1 MEQYELP
8 DGWVWAELQEI
19 VEFGSEQV
27 LPFEWPERLFNY
39 LALENIEPGTAR
51 IIDFSPVLGS
61 EIKSNKYRFTTEH
74 VLYGKLRPYLRKAI
88 APDFEGISATDL
100 LPLKPLSESINRHFL
115 VWWLL
120 SPQVLSYA
128 VSHQTGVKMPRLRTD
143 DLERMPIAL
152 APTDEQRRI
161 AEKIEALFEQSR
173 TAREALDAIP
183 ALLRQFRQAV
193 LAAAFRGELSTRDPN
208 DEPASALLERILAE
222 RRRHWEDDL
231 RAKGKDPRR
240 YTYPEPIP
248 PNTSDLPELPEGW
261 CYTFLQPL
269 LSLKRRGIKTG
280 PFGSLLK
287 KDEHRPEGIPVFGI
301 ENIGVMRFVPGSKI
315 YITQEKAEQLSEYD
329 AQPGDVLISRS
340 GTVGE
345 VCVVPSGLGEAR
357 ISTNLM
363 RVVLE
368 PDGMLPAFF
377 CLVFNGSQ
385 FVLDQI
391 VELCKGSTREF
402 LNQEI
407 LLSIIFPLP
416 PLPEQQRIVSRVQ
429 LLFAQADIVE
439 VAAELAR
446 HRLDRLDQ
454 SILAR
459 AFRGELVPQ
468 DPDDEPAS
476 VLLERIHAGR
486 AQGTETRLAKRARQR
501 RNRQ

>member
-1 MEQYELP
+1 MERYELP
-8 DGWVWAELQEI
+8 DGWVWTKIIQLVDIIMGQSPPSSTYNDEGI
-19 VEFGSEQV
+19 G
-27 LPFEWPERLFNY
+27 LPFYQGKADFGEIYPTPRKWCSAPGKIAEPGDILMSVRAPVGPTNLADRECCIGRGLSAIRPLAEIPSHFIFHY
-39 LALENIEPGTAR
+39 LRFIEQNIADMGQGSTFTAISRSDVENIDVP
-51 IIDFSPVLGS
+51 
-61 EIKSNKYRFTTEH
+61 
-74 VLYGKLRPYLRKAI
+74 
-88 APDFEGISATDL
+88 
-100 LPLKPLSESINRHFL
+100 
-115 VWWLL
+115 
-120 SPQVLSYA
+120 
-128 VSHQTGVKMPRLRTD
+128 
-143 DLERMPIAL
+143 L
-152 APTDEQRRI
+152 APLREQLRI
-161 AEKIEALFEQSR
+161 VEKIEALFAQSR

-208 DEPASALLERILAE
+208 DEPASVLLERILEE
-222 RRRHWEDDL
+222 RRRRWEENL

-240 YTYPEPIP
+240 YTYPEPVP
-248 PNTSDLPELPEGW
+248 PDTRGLPELPEGW

-287 KDEHRPEGIPVFGI
+287 KDEHRLEGIPVFGI

-315 YITQEKAEQLSEYD
+315 HLTLEKAEQLSEYD

-345 VCVVPSGLGEAR
+345 VCVVPEGLGEAR

-368 PDGMLPAFF
+368 PGGMLPEFF

-391 VELCKGSTREF
+391 AELCKGSTREF

-407 LLSIIFPLP
+407 LLSIVFPLP
-416 PLPEQQRIVSRVQ
+416 PLAEQQRIVSRVQ
-429 LLFAQADIVE
+429 SLFAQADVIQ
-439 VAAELAR
+439 VATDLAR

-468 DPDDEPAS
+468 DPNDEPAS
-476 VLLERIHAGR
+476 VLLERIRAEKARRAGER
-486 AQGTETRLAKRARQR
+486 PSRR
-501 RNRQ
+501 RNKGRK